1 MTEAIKVEN
10 LTFCYE
16 GESEPALK
24 NVNLTINEGE
34 YVVITGPSGSG
45 KSTLCRTFNGL
56 IPHFYKGKMIGEVY
70 VKGLRVRDH
79 PVKELSKV
87 VGMVFQEPENQIL
100 TLTVEQEV
108 AFGLEN
114 LGYPPDIIRDKVD
127 EVLNIMGISHL
138 KDKVIFELSGG
149 ELQKVAVA
157 AILAMNPD
165 ILVFDEPTSNMDPQS
180 ALDFLKYTVKINK
193 EYKKTIIITEHRLDY
208 IIPHASKIIVLNEG
222 EIVASGDPRK
232 VLIENSLEHIGVSV
246 PQIPLLFKKLRDVI
260 PCREAPLTID
270 EALEL
275 LVERLAGHS
284 YRSS

>member
-10 LTFCYE
+10 LTFYYE

-100 TLTVEQEV
+100 TLTVEQEI

-138 KDKVIFELSGG
+138 KDKVTFELSGG

-208 IIPHASKIIVLNEG
+208 IIPYASKIIVLNEG
-222 EIVASGDPRK
+222 EIVALGDPRK
-232 VLIENSLEHIGVSV
+232 VLIENTLEHIGVSV
-246 PQIPLLFKKLRDVI
+246 PQIPFLFKKLRDEI

>member
-10 LTFCYE
+10 LTFYYE

-100 TLTVEQEV
+100 TLTVEQEI

-138 KDKVIFELSGG
+138 KDKVTFELSGG

-208 IIPHASKIIVLNEG
+208 IIPYASKIIVLNEG
-222 EIVASGDPRK
+222 EIVALGDPRK
-232 VLIENSLEHIGVSV
+232 VLIENTLEHIGVSV
-246 PQIPLLFKKLRDVI
+246 PQIPFLFKKLRDAI